1 MTVFDEKLA
10 FPRLGLAAFDKI
22 EDIYRRSIP
31 PKEVVKVFC
40 GARVEGVDDRD
51 WLLVCVDWELNF
63 GLTFD
68 RRTRGHLVDFLMP
81 HDGYTTSV
89 LDE

>member
-1 MTVFDEKLA
+1 VL
-10 FPRLGLAAFDKI
+10 
-22 EDIYRRSIP
+22 S
-31 PKEVVKVFC
+31 
-40 GARVEGVDDRD
+40 GAGVEWVDDRD
-51 WLLVCVDWELNF
+51 WVSGCVNCEF
-63 GLTFD
+63 VGLTFN